1 MKSKM
6 VINVENLGSRIA
18 LLEDNQL
25 VELTI
30 HEEEQREIVGNI
42 YKGIV
47 KDNVPGMGAAFIN
60 IGLERT
66 ALLHFRDAEPDF
78 LDNEELED
86 ENFVEEV
93 KDDIYKM
100 GKLLEVGN
108 DVMVQVEKAPVG
120 KKGARLTGE
129 ISIPGRYMVFIPNK
143 NHVAISRKIST
154 YKEIRRLKKIFGKI
168 KDKNVGIIVRTDANL
183 KPDSIFKKEYSNL
196 KKTWQDIL
204 DRYKDTPAPSCIYDE
219 NDLSSVVI
227 RNLINKEIDEVIL
240 DSKPE
245 RNKIIKILKRT
256 APEML
261 KKIKLY
267 QEKSDIFDA
276 FGIEKEIYK
285 VSHPRIYMKNGS
297 FIVIQKT
304 EALVSIDINTGS
316 FVGGENLE
324 QTVSKTNIDAMKE
337 IARLIRLFDL
347 SGMIIID
354 FIDMKSDANKQ
365 KVFHTFKDEMKKDYS
380 VHKIFLTSPLNL
392 IEMTRKRSRSNLLS
406 SLFETCPFCDG
417 IGRILDRRCV
427 ANNVIKWLNR
437 AEKYHPE
444 DEFEI
449 YVHPLIYQYI
459 FEKNLLSKLNYHFS
473 VKFQKDEDLA
483 QNQFRIISLKS
494 KRDITNMYKT

>member
-6 VINVENLGSRIA
+6 VINVGNFVSRIA

-25 VELTI
+25 VELTV
-30 HEEEQREIVGNI
+30 HKVEEREIVGNI

-47 KDNVPGMGAAFIN
+47 KDNVPGMGAAFID

-66 ALLHFRDAEPDF
+66 GLLHFRDAEPDF

-86 ENFVEEV
+86 KKFVKEV
-93 KDDIYKM
+93 KDDISKM
-100 GKLLEVGN
+100 GNLLKVGN
-108 DVMVQVEKAPVG
+108 DVMVQVEKAPFE
-120 KKGARLTGE
+120 KKGSRLTGE

-143 NHVAISRKIST
+143 NNVAISRKISEH
-154 YKEIRRLKKIFGKI
+154 KEKRRLKKVFRKI
-168 KDKNVGIIVRTDANL
+168 KDKNVGLIVRTNANL
-183 KPDSIFKKEYSNL
+183 KPDSTFKKEYSIL

-204 DRYKDTPAPSCIYDE
+204 DRYNDVPAPSCIYDE

-227 RNLINKEIDEVIL
+227 TNLINKEIDEIIL

-245 RNKIIKILKRT
+245 RNKIIKMLKGT
-256 APEML
+256 TPGML

-267 QEKSDIFDA
+267 QEKSNIFDA

-285 VSHPRIYMKNGS
+285 ISHPRIYMKNGS

-316 FVGGENLE
+316 FVGGDSLE
-324 QTVSKTNIDAMKE
+324 ETVTKTNIDAMKE

-354 FIDMKSDANKQ
+354 FIDMKSDANRE
-365 KVFHTFKDEMKKDYS
+365 KVFNIFKKEMKKDYS

-406 SLFETCPFCDG
+406 SFFETCPFCDG
-417 IGRILDRRCV
+417 LGRILDRAYV
-427 ANNVIKWLNR
+427 ANNLIKWLDR
-437 AEKYHPE
+437 AEKYHPQ

-449 YVHPLIYQYI
+449 FVHPLVFQHIS
-459 FEKNLLSKLNYHFS
+459 EKNLLSKLNYHFDI
-473 VKFQKDEDLA
+473 KFQKDEDLY
-483 QNQFRIISLKS
+483 QNQFRIISIKS
-494 KRDITNMYKT
+494 QKDITNMYKT